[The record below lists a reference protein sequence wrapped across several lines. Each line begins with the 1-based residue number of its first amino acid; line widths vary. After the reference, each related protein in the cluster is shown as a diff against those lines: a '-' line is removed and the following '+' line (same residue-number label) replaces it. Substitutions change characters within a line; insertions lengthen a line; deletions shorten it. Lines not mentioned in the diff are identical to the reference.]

1 MKKDL
6 LKFPLKRVL
15 LSAVI
20 LCSLSAIFTSC
31 GDDAEGRITLND
43 KAPAKVTNVTTA
55 AGPGEVY
62 ITWTNPTSESFMYT
76 KIEYTDSK
84 GAKRYSLISKERANE
99 NKVATATIKGFANTD
114 KQTFSLFACSVR
126 GNNEGA
132 IEVSQAPE
140 SPAFQEVAK
149 TITVEPALGGV
160 LINYKND

>member
-62 ITWTNPTSESFMYT
+62 ITWTNPTSESCLAGVFN
-76 KIEYTDSK
+76 S
-84 GAKRYSLISKERANE
+84 S
-99 NKVATATIKGFANTD
+99 D
-114 KQTFSLFACSVR
+114 KFRSSVSSSRLFLYIAC
-126 GNNEGA
+126 GME
-132 IEVSQAPE
+132 
-140 SPAFQEVAK
+140 
-149 TITVEPALGGV
+149 
-160 LINYKND
+160 